1 MALMSP
7 RPIPDRRV
15 PLLAGGLVVGL
26 ALPVFLIA
34 GWSIKGWALGAVL
47 WVGSQLLGLVLD
59 RAGIGAP
66 NLAGSGIAAFGMM
79 ARGILLMVVA
89 IVVATVN
96 PQVAVAGALVYA
108 IAYSL
113 ELGLSLSMYFSGG
126 ERR

>member
-1 MALMSP
+1 MALMTP

-15 PLLAGGLVVGL
+15 PLLAGGIVVGL

-59 RAGIGAP
+59 RVGIGAP
-66 NLAGSGIAAFGMM
+66 NLAGSGVAAFGMM
-79 ARGILLMVVA
+79 TRGILLMIVA
-89 IVVATVN
+89 IAVATVN